1 MRSRNLTAEHGGL
14 LTIFIAL
21 TSALLLHTGALRAEE
36 RPLTSTESAHALAA
50 ALGVQFVEGST
61 SSLIL
66 ERDGKQYVVD
76 LATRSIREEDS
87 AVQVASIE
95 PQQTPLTPS
104 STTQN
109 SGASIFQQ
117 QCSSCHGSDGKGQAA
132 GTPDLTDVRARS
144 GIPSQRIVDAI
155 TSGRQ
160 GGATTMPSFAG
171 RLSSADINAVAAFVQ
186 TLPGSSGGPKVY
198 EAADDLVYS
207 LPTGRRLAKKSLYVN
222 FTHRWV
228 FSPAFS
234 GPGLGNTLIG
244 LDDFSLSSF
253 GLRYGVTDK
262 LSVSVYRAPSLINR
276 PIEFMAAYNVMDE
289 YDGHPFNAS
298 FRVSID
304 GQDNFRKNFTT
315 NFEGIVSRSISNK
328 AQFYVVPTMSLGNRR
343 LVRKTGTLASRPTP
357 NQDRI
362 DSFSLGGGLAVDIR
376 PSVALVAEVIP
387 TLYHGDEL
395 GIDRPSYA
403 FGIQK
408 RIKGHAFTLG
418 FSNGPGTVVAQ
429 RAGTRATFLNDP
441 TADKAKGLV
450 IGFNLMRRLR

>member
-1 MRSRNLTAEHGGL
+1 MRLRNLTAEHGGL
-14 LTIFIAL
+14 RTIFIAL
-21 TSALLLHTGALRAEE
+21 TSALLLHTGALLAEE
-36 RPLTSTESAHALAA
+36 RSLTSTESAHALAA

-76 LATRSIREEDS
+76 LATRSIREDDS

-95 PQQTPLTPS
+95 PQQTPLTPTG
-104 STTQN
+104 TTQN

-132 GTPDLTDVRARS
+132 GAPDLTDVRARS

-160 GGATTMPSFAG
+160 GGATTMPSFAA

-186 TLPGSSGGPKVY
+186 TLPGSGGGPNVY
-198 EAADDLVYS
+198 EPADDLVYS
-207 LPTGRRLAKKSLYVN
+207 LPTGRRVARKSLYLN
-222 FTHRWV
+222 FTHRFV
-228 FSPAFS
+228 FTPAFS
-234 GPGLGNTLIG
+234 GPGLGNTLFG
-244 LDDFSLSSF
+244 LDDFSVSSF

-262 LSVSVYRAPSLINR
+262 LSVSVYRSPSLINR
-276 PIEFMAAYNVMDE
+276 PIEFMAAYNVLDE

-315 NFEGIVSRSISNK
+315 NFEGIVSRSISDK

-343 LVRKTGTLASRPTP
+343 LVRKTGTLASRPP
-357 NQDRI
+357 NLSRI
-362 DSFSLGGGLAVDIR
+362 DSFSLGGGLAVNVR

-408 RIKGHAFTLG
+408 RVKGHAFTLG